1 MKTFLS
7 NILLAM
13 AWCLITDSFTAG
25 TFLFGFVLSFLI
37 IRFFLPESVQGAYS
51 GKATQILRFH
61 GWFVREIVVANIRMV
76 YHVLTP
82 HSSMTPGVVAVPLE
96 PASDLEITMLANLVT
111 LTPGSYSV
119 DVSADKKHL
128 YVHVIDCHDPDA
140 VRASIKEDFERR
152 ILELLR

>member
-1 MKTFLS
+1 MKTFLA
-7 NILLAM
+7 NIMLAM

-25 TFLFGFVLSFLI
+25 TFLFGFVLAFAI
-37 IRFFLPESVQGAYS
+37 IRLFLPDAIQGAYA
-51 GKATQILRFH
+51 GKAGQIIGFH
-61 GWFVREIVVANIRMV
+61 LWFIREIVVANIRMV

-96 PASDLEITMLANLVT
+96 PASDIEITLLANLIT

-119 DVSADKKHL
+119 DVSADKLHL
-128 YVHVIDCHDPDA
+128 YVHVIDCNDPDA

-152 ILELLR
+152 LLELLR